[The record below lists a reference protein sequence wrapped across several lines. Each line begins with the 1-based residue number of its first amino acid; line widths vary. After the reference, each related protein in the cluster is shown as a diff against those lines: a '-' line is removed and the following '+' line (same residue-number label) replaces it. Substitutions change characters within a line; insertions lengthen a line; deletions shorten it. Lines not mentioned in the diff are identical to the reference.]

1 MFYSDIDAY
10 SIRELNNSQVLE
22 IINNLDI
29 KPLLVLTKENNFTLE
44 EEIISL
50 FKVIGI
56 PNYLKGYKC
65 LLQGILLMIEYNFDI
80 SITKVLYPKI
90 GNELHMNASQ
100 VEKNI
105 RKAIEISWSN
115 INPELIDKLFGYTI
129 SINKDHPTNSHFMI
143 TIGKYII
150 NKHKIVD

>member
-22 IINNLDI
+22 LLNNLDI
-29 KPLLVLTKENNFTLE
+29 KPLLVLTKENNFTIE

-50 FKVIGI
+50 FKMIGI
-56 PNYLKGYKC
+56 PSYLKGYKC
-65 LLQGILLMIEYNFDI
+65 LVKGILLMIEYNFDI
-80 SITKVLYPKI
+80 PITKKLYPI
-90 GNELHMNASQ
+90 IANEFHMNVHQ

-105 RKAIEISWSN
+105 RKAIEVSWSN
-115 INPELIDKLFGYTI
+115 IEPELIDKLFGYTI

-150 NKHKIVD
+150 NKHKTID